1 MPELRRF
8 EPEELMH
15 RPGTYFNPSTEVL
28 LVVDDSTTVAADF
41 DGESSDDWV
50 LISDD
55 VPIDEDVRDAL
66 IERFASRHGGAAEVL
81 EEDVDV
87 DLDEEEELGQ
97 IEEDD
102 EY

>member
-8 EPEELMH
+8 EPEELLH
-15 RPGTYFNPSTEVL
+15 RPGTYFNPTTEVL
-28 LVVDDSTTVAADF
+28 LVVDDSTTVAADL
-41 DGESSDDWV
+41 GEDSSDDWV

-55 VPIDEDVRDAL
+55 VPIDEDERDAL
-66 IERFASRHGGAAEVL
+66 LERFATRHGGGIDEV
-81 EEDVDV
+81 EEDVDI
-87 DLDEEEELGQ
+87 DEEEELGQ